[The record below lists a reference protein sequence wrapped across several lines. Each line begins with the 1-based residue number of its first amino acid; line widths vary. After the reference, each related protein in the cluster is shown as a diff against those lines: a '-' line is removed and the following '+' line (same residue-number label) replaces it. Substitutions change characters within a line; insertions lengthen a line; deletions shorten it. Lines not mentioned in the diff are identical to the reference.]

1 MKNTLSLLFSLLFLA
16 CVVSGQSVAEK
27 DLKVLEGGTWTGT
40 LTYLD
45 YGSGKKTEIKSNLN
59 VVKKSD
65 DVWTFAYVYPDEPKA
80 NGSSEVL
87 LADGGKTF
95 NGQAVTSK
103 LRQNGTLQIVTT
115 KDGVEIFYKDW
126 GSGQPIMFHHGWPL
140 SADDWAHIRN
150 KRIGFVFQ
158 GFNLLS
164 RTTADAVACCM
175 RSNVT

>member
-1 MKNTLSLLFSLLFLA
+1 MKILLSLLFSLLFLS

-27 DLKVLEGGTWTGT
+27 DLKGLEGGTWTGT

-103 LRQNGTLQIVTT
+103 MRQNGTLQIVTT
-115 KDGVEIFYKDW
+115 KDG
-126 GSGQPIMFHHGWPL
+126 
-140 SADDWAHIRN
+140 DDNSKKAVFRYTYSITPKTFSIRKEVQYVGETEWFERN
-150 KRIGFVFQ
+150 TYSWTR
-158 GFNLLS
+158 
-164 RTTADAVACCM
+164 
-175 RSNVT
+175 